1 MSSTKP
7 VTTSTTTIVP
17 VDLVAAKKRNEAWI
31 AAWKKANG
39 VKKQATLP
47 TKVEEHTAW
56 VLQQGWSMR
65 DAMAWKNLCE
75 KAKFSASVPIDA
87 DLDLLHDTLELAA
100 HVDTHPIGLI
110 CFARC
115 ELHQLEWTLRAAQAI
130 RDRFIGVA
138 CVDEGEDDDVVVL
151 VPPNTGRGT
160 PEDDDDAPTSGEGKK
175 RKFIPMTQA
184 SQPYDDDVC

>member
-1 MSSTKP
+1 MSEVKQ
-7 VTTSTTTIVP
+7 VNANVVAI
-17 VDLVAAKKRNEAWI
+17 DLVAAKKRNEDWI
-31 AAWKKANG
+31 RAWKKANG

-87 DLDLLHDTLELAA
+87 DLDLLHETLELAA
-100 HVDTHPIGLI
+100 HVETHPIGLI

-115 ELHQLEWTLRAAQAI
+115 ELHQPEWNLLAAQAI
-130 RDRFIGVA
+130 RDRFIGAV
-138 CVDEGEDDDVVVL
+138 CVSDDDT
-151 VPPNTGRGT
+151 PPEDVGHDEEVE
-160 PEDDDDAPTSGEGKK
+160 PDDDDAPTSGEGKK

-184 SQPYDDDVC
+184 SQPYAESP